1 MSTDRDDTLP
11 YHRAWIG
18 DEEIAAVAETL
29 RSGWL
34 TMGPQTFR
42 FEAEFAE
49 FLGAPH
55 AVAVNSCTAALMLA
69 LDLLEIGPGDEVIT
83 SSMTFTATAAVAV
96 HRGAKPVLVD
106 CTADTM
112 NLDVERAIEA
122 VSPRTRAIVPVHMA
136 GHPCD
141 MDEILALARRHNLAV
156 IEDAAHALPA
166 SYRGRRIGTVGD
178 FTAFSFYAG
187 KNMTTGEGGM
197 LTTARA
203 DWAAELRSRRLHG
216 LSRDAWA
223 RHSAAGSWRYDVV
236 YPGYKY
242 NMTDLNAA
250 IGLQQLVRLPA
261 MQERRLALVGRY
273 REGLA
278 DVAEIALPVARDYVE
293 SAWHVFVIRLDTE
306 RLSIGRDEVMAAL
319 KADGVMT
326 SVTFIPLHLHSY
338 YRNRFGYRPEDFPN
352 ATALA
357 DSIISLPLYPRME
370 PGDVDR
376 VCDALRRVVSA
387 HRR

>member
-1 MSTDRDDTLP
+1 MTADRDDMLP
-11 YHRAWIG
+11 YHRPWID

-42 FEAEFAE
+42 FEAEFAR

-55 AVAVNSCTAALMLA
+55 AVAVSSCTAALALA
-69 LDLLEIGPGDEVIT
+69 LDLLEIGPRDEVIT
-83 SSMTFTATAAVAV
+83 STMTFTATAAVVV
-96 HRGAKPVLVD
+96 HRGARPVLVD

-112 NLDVERAIEA
+112 NIDVERAVEA
-122 VSPRTRAIVPVHMA
+122 VTPRTRAILPVHRA

-141 MDEILALARRHNLAV
+141 MDDILALARRHGLAV
-156 IEDAAHALPA
+156 VEDAAHALPA
-166 SYRGRRIGTVGD
+166 AYRGRPIGTIGD
-178 FTAFSFYAG
+178 LTAFSFYAS

-197 LTTARA
+197 LTTARE
-203 DWAAELRSRRLHG
+203 DWAAELRARRLHG

-223 RHSAAGSWRYDVV
+223 RHSPAASWRYDVA

-250 IGLQQLVRLPA
+250 IGLQQLARLPH
-261 MQERRLALVGRY
+261 MQERQLALVGRY
-273 REGLA
+273 RERLA
-278 DVAEIALPVARDYVE
+278 DIAAVVPPTVRDGVE
-293 SAWHVFVIRLDTE
+293 SAWHVFVIRLDLP
-306 RLSIGRDEVMAAL
+306 RLSIGRDEVIAAL
-319 KADGVMT
+319 KADGVAT

-338 YRNRFGYRPEDFPN
+338 YRSRFGYRPEDFPN

-357 DSIISLPLYPRME
+357 DAIISLPLYPRME
-370 PGDVDR
+370 LGDVDR
-376 VCDALRRVVSA
+376 VCDALHRIVST